1 MDSTK
6 AIYLTALYITNEE
19 SRNTP
24 LQQAFGQNQ
33 VVSGG
38 AWKSRLAQPTDSG
51 LWTLLL
57 TDSGMQAI
65 AAVTDLRD
73 LRLAGTAVTGR
84 SLEALKPLA
93 KLQRLYLE
101 GCRTR

>member
-1 MDSTK
+1 MRRYCEATRRWP
-6 AIYLTALYITNEE
+6 A
-19 SRNTP
+19 
-24 LQQAFGQNQ
+24 
-33 VVSGG
+33 
-38 AWKSRLAQPTDSG
+38 LAQPTDSG